1 MPQNK
6 LNLAEMAQGAFME
19 QFHRELGEV
28 LANIVDPNTDP
39 KKARK
44 ITLSMTLKS
53 DENREVVTVETQ
65 SKSTLVPPKP
75 LGTTI
80 IIDRDNDG
88 TVVGAELIS
97 GQKGQMFMDQ
107 DGTVKDDRGNKVVN
121 MAR

>member
-1 MPQNK
+1 MPNK

-19 QFHRELGEV
+19 QFHRELGQV
-28 LANIVDPNTDP
+28 LENISDPNTDP

-44 ITLSMTLKS
+44 ITLSMTLKP

-88 TVVGAELIS
+88 TVVGAELVS
-97 GQKGQMFMDQ
+97 GAKGQMFMDQ

>member
-1 MPQNK
+1 MSNQK

-28 LANIVDPNTDP
+28 LSNIADPNTDP

-44 ITLSMTLKS
+44 ITLSMILKS

-80 IIDRDNDG
+80 IIDREKDG
-88 TVVGAELIS
+88 SVVGAELVS
-97 GQKGQMFMDQ
+97 GQKGQMYIDADSQ
-107 DGTVKDDRGNKVVN
+107 IEDDKGKVVSIQ
-121 MAR
+121 R